1 METRELKERIQ
12 LYLKGEEY
20 PSFRKEVED
29 LLQKE
34 EWRELQDR
42 FYRDLEFG
50 TGGMRGVIGGGTNRM
65 NPFTVR
71 RATQGLSNYLRKQK
85 PRSVAVIAYD
95 SRRFS
100 DIFAREAARVLGS
113 NGIRTYIFSTLRPT
127 PMLSFAVRLL
137 RADTGIVI
145 TASHNPPEYNGYK
158 VYWADGAQIVPPHD
172 RGIIQEVG
180 KVSTGILCRP
190 LEELESDGWVCF
202 IDREVDEAYFRMV
215 ETTVLRPNLFLEE
228 ASTVKVVYTPLHGT
242 GTFPVETVLKRLGV
256 SVQTV
261 PSQRMPDGNFP
272 TVQYPNPEEAEALH
286 LALELGT
293 ELKADL
299 VMGTDPDADRLGVA
313 VEDQGKFVL
322 LTGNQLGCLLE
333 DYILS
338 TRKELGTLPRKPV
351 IIKTI
356 VTTELQRKIAEHY
369 GASCIDVLTGFKY
382 IGEMI
387 RRFEEEKS
395 EYQYVFGGEE
405 SYGYLVNTEVR
416 DKDAVSAAVMAVEMC
431 LYYRSQGKSLYRRLQ
446 ELFFQFGHYRE
457 ALVSKEFKGEEG
469 MRQMEELMNTLR
481 TSPPDRIGSR
491 RVVKI
496 KDYLMGIERNAEG
509 RETGKISLPRS
520 NVLQFFLED
529 ESILSAR
536 PSGTEPKIKF
546 YISCCTLPGLTGI
559 EAERELHT
567 KIASVK
573 QFVDQLFTA
582 PY

>member
-272 TVQYPNPEEAEALH
+272 TVKYPNPEEAEALH

-338 TRKELGTLPRKPV
+338 TRKELGTLPRKPI

-356 VTTELQRKIAEHY
+356 VTTELQRKIAEYY

>member
-1 METRELKERIQ
+1 MGPEELKKRIQ

-34 EWRELQDR
+34 DWKELQDR

-71 RATQGLSNYLRKQK
+71 RATQGLANYVRKQK
-85 PRSVAVIAYD
+85 PTGVAVIAYD
-95 SRRFS
+95 NRHFS
-100 DIFAREAARVLGS
+100 DVFAKEAARVLGS
-113 NGIRTYIFSTLRPT
+113 NGIRTYIFTTLRPT

-137 RADTGIVI
+137 KADTGIVI

-172 RGIIQEVG
+172 KGIIQEVG
-180 KVSTGILCRP
+180 KVSNAILCRP
-190 LEELESDGWVCF
+190 IEELESTGWVCT

-215 ETTVLRPNLFLEE
+215 ETTVLRPELFLRH
-228 ASTVKVVYTPLHGT
+228 ASTIQVVYTPLHGT
-242 GTFPVETVLKRLGV
+242 GTLPVETVLKRLGV
-256 SVQTV
+256 TIQTV
-261 PSQRMPDGNFP
+261 PAQRKPDGDFP
-272 TVQYPNPEEAEALH
+272 TVKYPNPEEAEALH
-286 LALELGT
+286 LALELGNQ
-293 ELKADL
+293 LKADL

-313 VEDQGKFVL
+313 VQDHGRFVL

-333 DYILS
+333 DYILF
-338 TRKELGTLPRKPV
+338 TRKELGSLPRTPV

-356 VTTELQRKIAEHY
+356 VTTELQRKIAEYY
-369 GASCIDVLTGFKY
+369 GASCVDVLTGFKY

-395 EYQYVFGGEE
+395 EKEYVFGGEE

-416 DKDAVSAAVMAVEMC
+416 DKDAVSAAVMTVEMC
-431 LYYRSQGKSLYRRLQ
+431 LYYRSQGKSLYKRLQ

-457 ALVSKEFKGEEG
+457 ALISKEFKGEEG
-469 MRQMEELMNTLR
+469 MRLMEALMNRLR
-481 TSPPDRIGSR
+481 TNPPDRIGSI
-491 RVVKI
+491 RVVTV
-496 KDYLMGIERNAEG
+496 KDYLSGIEKNTDG
-509 RETGKISLPRS
+509 KETGKISLPRS

-546 YISCCTLPGLTGI
+546 YISCCTPPGRNEA
-559 EAERELHT
+559 EAERELQG
-567 KIASVK
+567 KIEEIRR
-573 QFVDQLFTA
+573 FVDQLFE
-582 PY
+582 

>member
-1 METRELKERIQ
+1 MGALDINKRIQ

-20 PSFRKEVED
+20 PSFRKEVEN

-34 EWRELQDR
+34 DWKELQDR

-71 RATQGLSNYLRKQK
+71 RATQGLANYLRKQK
-85 PRSVAVIAYD
+85 PTGVAVIAYD

-100 DIFAREAARVLGS
+100 DVFAREAARVLAS
-113 NGIRTYIFSTLRPT
+113 NGIRTYLFTTLRPT

-137 RADTGIVI
+137 RADTGIVV

-172 RGIIQEVG
+172 KGIIQEVG
-180 KVSTGILCRP
+180 KVSDSILCCP
-190 LEELESDGWVCF
+190 LEELETNGWICF

-215 ETTVLRPNLFLEE
+215 ETTVLRPDLFLSH
-228 ASTVKVVYTPLHGT
+228 ASQIQVVYTPLHGT
-242 GTFPVETVLKRLGV
+242 GTLPVETVLKRLGV
-256 SVQTV
+256 NVQTV
-261 PSQRMPDGNFP
+261 PAQRKPDGDFP
-272 TVQYPNPEEAEALH
+272 TVKYPNPEEAEALH

-293 ELKADL
+293 QLKADL

-313 VEDQGKFVL
+313 VQDKGRFVL

-338 TRKELGTLPRKPV
+338 TRKELGNLPRKPV

-356 VTTELQRKIAEHY
+356 VTTELQRKIAEYY

-395 EYQYVFGGEE
+395 EKEYIFGGEE

-416 DKDAVSAAVMAVEMC
+416 DKDAVSAAVMTVEMC
-431 LYYRSQGKSLYRRLQ
+431 LYYRSQGKSLYQRLK
-446 ELFFQFGHYRE
+446 EIFFQFGHYRE
-457 ALVSKEFKGEEG
+457 ALVSKEFRGEEG
-469 MRQMEELMNTLR
+469 MRQMESLMNRLR
-481 TSPPDRIGSR
+481 TNPPDRIGSS
-491 RVVKI
+491 RVAKI
-496 KDYLMGIERNAEG
+496 KDYLSGIEKNAEG
-509 RETGKISLPRS
+509 REIGVISLPRS

-546 YISCCTLPGLTGI
+546 YISCCTPPGRNEN
-559 EAERELHT
+559 EADRELET
-567 KIASVK
+567 KIKGIK
-573 QFVDQLFTA
+573 QFVDQLFE
-582 PY
+582 

>member
-180 KVSTGILCRP
+180 KVSTGILYRP
-190 LEELESDGWVCF
+190 LEELESNGWVCF

-272 TVQYPNPEEAEALH
+272 TVKYPNPEEAEALH

-338 TRKELGTLPRKPV
+338 TRKELGTLPRKPI

>member
-180 KVSTGILCRP
+180 KVSTGILYRP

-272 TVQYPNPEEAEALH
+272 TVKYPNPEEAEALH

-338 TRKELGTLPRKPV
+338 TRKELGTLPRKPI

-573 QFVDQLFTA
+573 QFVDRLFTA

>member
-272 TVQYPNPEEAEALH
+272 TVKYPNPEEAEALH

-338 TRKELGTLPRKPV
+338 TRKELGTLPRKPI

>member
-1 METRELKERIQ
+1 METNELKERIQ

-34 EWRELQDR
+34 DWRDLQDR

-50 TGGMRGVIGGGTNRM
+50 TGGMRGVMGGGTNRM

-71 RATQGLSNYLRKQK
+71 RATQGLANYLRKQK
-85 PRSVAVIAYD
+85 SRGVAVIAYD

-100 DIFAREAARVLGS
+100 DVFAREAARVLGS
-113 NGIRTYIFSTLRPT
+113 NGIRTYLFSTLRPT

-172 RGIIQEVG
+172 KGIIQEVG
-180 KVSTGILCRP
+180 KVTTGILSLP

-202 IDREVDEAYFRMV
+202 IDREVDEGYFRMV
-215 ETTVLRPNLFLEE
+215 ETTVLRPNLFLDQ
-228 ASTVKVVYTPLHGT
+228 ASTVKVIYTPLHGT
-242 GTFPVETVLKRLGV
+242 GTYPVETVLKRLGV
-256 SVQTV
+256 SIQTV
-261 PSQRMPDGNFP
+261 PAQRMPDGNFP
-272 TVQYPNPEEAEALH
+272 TVKYPNPEEAEALR
-286 LALELGT
+286 LALELGS
-293 ELKADL
+293 ELQADL
-299 VMGTDPDADRLGVA
+299 VMGMDPDADRLGVA
-313 VEDQGKFVL
+313 VQDQGRFVL

-338 TRKELGTLPRKPV
+338 TRKALGTLPPKPV

-356 VTTELQRKIAEHY
+356 VTTELQRKIAEYY
-369 GASCIDVLTGFKY
+369 GATCVDVLTGFKY

-395 EYQYVFGGEE
+395 EYEYLFGGEE

-416 DKDAVSAAVMAVEMC
+416 DKDAVSAAVMTVEMC
-431 LYYRSQGKSLYRRLQ
+431 LYYRSQGKSLYKRLL
-446 ELFFQFGHYRE
+446 ELFAQFGHYRE
-457 ALVSKEFKGEEG
+457 ALVSKDFKGEEG
-469 MRQMEELMNTLR
+469 MRQMEGLMHRLR
-481 TSPPDRIGSR
+481 TTPPARIGSR
-491 RVVKI
+491 RMVKI
-496 KDYLMGIERNAEG
+496 KDYLSGVERNDEG
-509 RETGKISLPRS
+509 KETGKISLPRS

-546 YISCCTLPGLTGI
+546 YISCCTLPGVNVE

-567 KIASVK
+567 KIESIK

>member
-180 KVSTGILCRP
+180 KVSTGILYRP

-272 TVQYPNPEEAEALH
+272 TVKYPNPEEAEALH

-338 TRKELGTLPRKPV
+338 TRKELGTLPRKPI

>member
-1 METRELKERIQ
+1 METRELKQRIQ

-71 RATQGLSNYLRKQK
+71 RATQGLASYLRKQK
-85 PRSVAVIAYD
+85 PRGVAVIAYD

-180 KVSTGILCRP
+180 KVTTGILCRP

-242 GTFPVETVLKRLGV
+242 GTYPVETVLKRLGV

-261 PSQRMPDGNFP
+261 PAQRMPDGNFP
-272 TVQYPNPEEAEALH
+272 TVKYPNPEEAEALH

-313 VEDQGKFVL
+313 VEDKGKFVL

-338 TRKELGTLPRKPV
+338 TRKESGTLPRKPV

-387 RRFEEEKS
+387 RRFEEERS

-416 DKDAVSAAVMAVEMC
+416 DKDAVSAAVMTVEMC

-469 MRQMEELMNTLR
+469 MRQMEGLMNALR

-491 RVVKI
+491 KVVKI
-496 KDYLMGIERNAEG
+496 KDYLAGLERDAEG

-546 YISCCTLPGLTGI
+546 YISCCTLPGLNEL

-567 KIASVK
+567 KIESIK
-573 QFVDQLFTA
+573 QFVDRLFTA

>member
-1 METRELKERIQ
+1 METRDLKERIQ

-34 EWRELQDR
+34 DWRELQDR

-85 PRSVAVIAYD
+85 PRGVAVIAYD

-180 KVSTGILCRP
+180 KVSTGILSRP

-261 PSQRMPDGNFP
+261 PAQRMPDGNFP
-272 TVQYPNPEEAEALH
+272 TVKYPNPEEAEALH
-286 LALELGT
+286 LALQLGT

-313 VEDQGKFVL
+313 VEDQGKFLL

-338 TRKELGTLPRKPV
+338 TRKELGTLPHKPV

-356 VTTELQRKIAEHY
+356 VTTELQRKIAEYY
-369 GASCIDVLTGFKY
+369 GA
-382 IGEMI
+382 
-387 RRFEEEKS
+387 
-395 EYQYVFGGEE
+395 
-405 SYGYLVNTEVR
+405 
-416 DKDAVSAAVMAVEMC
+416 C
-431 LYYRSQGKSLYRRLQ
+431 LLY
-446 ELFFQFGHYRE
+446 
-457 ALVSKEFKGEEG
+457 
-469 MRQMEELMNTLR
+469 
-481 TSPPDRIGSR
+481 TSPS
-491 RVVKI
+491 
-496 KDYLMGIERNAEG
+496 
-509 RETGKISLPRS
+509 PRDS
-520 NVLQFFLED
+520 
-529 ESILSAR
+529 
-536 PSGTEPKIKF
+536 
-546 YISCCTLPGLTGI
+546 
-559 EAERELHT
+559 
-567 KIASVK
+567 
-573 QFVDQLFTA
+573 
-582 PY
+582 

>member
-272 TVQYPNPEEAEALH
+272 TVKYPNPEEAEALH

-338 TRKELGTLPRKPV
+338 TRKELGTLPRKPI

-356 VTTELQRKIAEHY
+356 VTTELQRKIAEYY

-567 KIASVK
+567 KIESIK
-573 QFVDQLFTA
+573 QFVDRLFTA

>member
-272 TVQYPNPEEAEALH
+272 TVKYPNPEEAEALH

-338 TRKELGTLPRKPV
+338 TRKELGTLPRKPI

-356 VTTELQRKIAEHY
+356 VTTELQRKIAEYY
-369 GASCIDVLTGFKY
+369 GAVCVDVLTGFKY

>member
-190 LEELESDGWVCF
+190 LEELESDCWVCF

-261 PSQRMPDGNFP
+261 PAQRMPDGNFP

-338 TRKELGTLPRKPV
+338 TRKELGTLPRKPI

-387 RRFEEEKS
+387 RRFEEERS

-416 DKDAVSAAVMAVEMC
+416 EKDAVSAAVMAVEMC

-567 KIASVK
+567 KIESIK
-573 QFVDQLFTA
+573 QFVDRLFTA

>member
-1 METRELKERIQ
+1 MGNEDLKKRIQ

-34 EWRELQDR
+34 NWKELQDR

-50 TGGMRGVIGGGTNRM
+50 TGGMRGIIGGGTNRM

-71 RATQGLSNYLRKQK
+71 RATQGLANYLRKQK
-85 PRSVAVIAYD
+85 PTGVAVIAYD
-95 SRRFS
+95 SRRYS
-100 DIFAREAARVLGS
+100 DVFAREAARVLGS
-113 NGIRTYIFSTLRPT
+113 NGIRTYLFTTLRPT

-137 RADTGIVI
+137 RADTGIVV

-172 RGIIQEVG
+172 KGIIQEVG
-180 KVSTGILCRP
+180 KVTDSILCRP
-190 LEELESDGWVCF
+190 IEELESNGWVCF

-215 ETTVLRPNLFLEE
+215 ETTVLRPELFLSH
-228 ASTVKVVYTPLHGT
+228 ASSIQVVYTPLHGT
-242 GTFPVETVLKRLGV
+242 GTLPVETVLKRLGV
-256 SVQTV
+256 DVQTV
-261 PSQRMPDGNFP
+261 PAQRKPDGNFP
-272 TVQYPNPEEAEALH
+272 TVKYPNPEEAEALR

-293 ELKADL
+293 QLKADL

-313 VEDQGKFVL
+313 VQDEGRFVL

-338 TRKELGTLPRKPV
+338 TRKELGNLPRKPV

-356 VTTELQRKIAEHY
+356 VTTELQRKIAESY

-387 RRFEEEKS
+387 RKFEEEKG
-395 EYQYVFGGEE
+395 ENPYVFGGEE
-405 SYGYLVNTEVR
+405 SYGYLVNTDVR
-416 DKDAVSAAVMAVEMC
+416 DKDAVSAAVMTVEMC
-431 LYYRSQGKSLYRRLQ
+431 LYYRSQGKTLYQRLK
-446 ELFFQFGHYRE
+446 ELFLQFGHYQE
-457 ALVSKEFKGEEG
+457 ALVSKEFRGEEG
-469 MRQMEELMNTLR
+469 MRQMEALMNRLR
-481 TSPPDRIGSR
+481 TNPPDRIGSK

-496 KDYLMGIERNAEG
+496 KDYLFGVEKNSEGAEI
-509 RETGKISLPRS
+509 GKITLPRS
-520 NVLQFFLED
+520 NVLQFLLDD

-546 YISCCTLPGLTGI
+546 YISCCTSPNMKEETATI
-559 EAERELHT
+559 ELQT
-567 KIASVK
+567 KIERLK
-573 QFVDQLFTA
+573 RFVDQLFE
-582 PY
+582 

>member
-180 KVSTGILCRP
+180 KVSTGILYRP
-190 LEELESDGWVCF
+190 LEELESNGWVCF

-272 TVQYPNPEEAEALH
+272 TVKYPNPEEAEALH

-338 TRKELGTLPRKPV
+338 TRKELGTLPRKPI

-356 VTTELQRKIAEHY
+356 VTTELQRKIAEYY
-369 GASCIDVLTGFKY
+369 GAVCVDVLTGFKY

-481 TSPPDRIGSR
+481 SSPPDRIGSR

>member
-1 METRELKERIQ
+1 
-12 LYLKGEEY
+12 
-20 PSFRKEVED
+20 
-29 LLQKE
+29 
-34 EWRELQDR
+34 
-42 FYRDLEFG
+42 
-50 TGGMRGVIGGGTNRM
+50 
-65 NPFTVR
+65 
-71 RATQGLSNYLRKQK
+71 
-85 PRSVAVIAYD
+85 
-95 SRRFS
+95 
-100 DIFAREAARVLGS
+100 
-113 NGIRTYIFSTLRPT
+113 
-127 PMLSFAVRLL
+127 
-137 RADTGIVI
+137 
-145 TASHNPPEYNGYK
+145 
-158 VYWADGAQIVPPHD
+158 
-172 RGIIQEVG
+172 
-180 KVSTGILCRP
+180 
-190 LEELESDGWVCF
+190 
-202 IDREVDEAYFRMV
+202 VDEAYFRMV

-242 GTFPVETVLKRLGV
+242 GTYPVETVLKRLGV

-261 PSQRMPDGNFP
+261 PAQRMPDGNFP
-272 TVQYPNPEEAEALH
+272 TVKYPNPEEAEALH

-313 VEDQGKFVL
+313 VEDKGKFVL

-338 TRKELGTLPRKPV
+338 TRKESGTLPRKPV

-387 RRFEEEKS
+387 RRFEEERS

-416 DKDAVSAAVMAVEMC
+416 DKDAVSAAVMTVEMC

-469 MRQMEELMNTLR
+469 MRQMEGLMNALR

-496 KDYLMGIERNAEG
+496 KDYLAGLERDAEG

-546 YISCCTLPGLTGI
+546 YISCCTLPGLNEL

-567 KIASVK
+567 KIESIK
-573 QFVDQLFTA
+573 QFVDRLFTA

>member
-338 TRKELGTLPRKPV
+338 TRKELGTLPRKPI

>member
-272 TVQYPNPEEAEALH
+272 TVKYPNPEEAEALH

>member
-1 METRELKERIQ
+1 MGSDDLKKRIQ

-20 PSFRKEVED
+20 PSFRKEVEE
-29 LLQKE
+29 LLEKE
-34 EWRELQDR
+34 DWKELQDR

-50 TGGMRGVIGGGTNRM
+50 TGGMRGIIGGGTNRM

-71 RATQGLSNYLRKQK
+71 RATQGLANYLRKQK
-85 PRSVAVIAYD
+85 PTGVAVIAYD
-95 SRRFS
+95 SRHFS
-100 DIFAREAARVLGS
+100 DVFAKEAARVLAS
-113 NGIRTYIFSTLRPT
+113 NGIRTYLFTTLRPT

-137 RADTGIVI
+137 RADTGIVV

-172 RGIIQEVG
+172 KGIIQEVS
-180 KVSTGILCRP
+180 KVSHSILCRP
-190 LEELESDGWVCF
+190 MEELEANGSICF

-215 ETTVLRPNLFLEE
+215 ETTILRPELFLSH
-228 ASTVKVVYTPLHGT
+228 ASSIQVVYTPLHGT
-242 GTFPVETVLKRLGV
+242 GALPVETVLKRLGV
-256 SVQTV
+256 TVQTV
-261 PSQRMPDGNFP
+261 PAQRRPDGDFP
-272 TVQYPNPEEAEALH
+272 TVRYPNPEEAEALH
-286 LALELGT
+286 LALELGSQFQ
-293 ELKADL
+293 ADL

-313 VEDQGKFVL
+313 VQDKGRFVL

-338 TRKELGTLPRKPV
+338 TRKELGTLPRKAV

-369 GASCIDVLTGFKY
+369 GASCVDVLTGFKY

-395 EYQYVFGGEE
+395 ENEYVFGGEE
-405 SYGYLVNTEVR
+405 SYGYLVNTDVR
-416 DKDAVSAAVMAVEMC
+416 DKDAVSAAVMTVEMC
-431 LYYRSQGKSLYRRLQ
+431 LYYRSKGKTLYQRLQ

-457 ALVSKEFKGEEG
+457 TLISKEFKGEEG
-469 MRQMEELMNTLR
+469 MHQMEALMNRLR
-481 TSPPDRIGSR
+481 TSPPDRIGFSKVV
-491 RVVKI
+491 RV
-496 KDYLMGIERNAEG
+496 KDYLSGIEKNGEG
-509 RETGKISLPRS
+509 KETGAITLPRS

-546 YISCCTLPGLTGI
+546 YISCCTSPGRNEN
-559 EAERELHT
+559 EAAQELDT
-567 KIASVK
+567 KITSIK
-573 QFVDQLFTA
+573 EFVDQLFE
-582 PY
+582 

>member
-338 TRKELGTLPRKPV
+338 TRKESGTLPRKPV